1 MTIDKLQRRPLR
13 EVWRCEEKFTTW
25 LQDNIDVLNEVL
37 DLNLEGA
44 EPEQP
49 AGTFS
54 VDIVA
59 KDESGN
65 PVVIENQ
72 LEKSNHDH
80 LGKLITYLTAIG
92 AKIGIWIVADP
103 RPEHVGSISWLNESS
118 GADFYLVKLE
128 AVRIGESDPAPL
140 LTLIVGPSEE
150 SRKAGETKKE
160 MAEQDSIRRQFWM
173 ELLDGAKK
181 KTKLHANISP
191 SRQNWIGTSTG
202 IRGLGFL
209 NYVIRR
215 HDAQVELWID
225 RGKDSENKA
234 IFDKLAAS
242 KDAIEKNFG
251 APLKWQRLEGKRG
264 CRIKKQ
270 ITLGGYRDK
279 DKWPKIQDAMID
291 AMIRLAKVLKPHI
304 VKLKL

>member
-118 GADFYLVKLE
+118 GADFYLV
-128 AVRIGESDPAPL
+128 
-140 LTLIVGPSEE
+140 
-150 SRKAGETKKE
+150 
-160 MAEQDSIRRQFWM
+160 
-173 ELLDGAKK
+173 
-181 KTKLHANISP
+181 
-191 SRQNWIGTSTG
+191 
-202 IRGLGFL
+202 
-209 NYVIRR
+209 
-215 HDAQVELWID
+215 
-225 RGKDSENKA
+225 
-234 IFDKLAAS
+234 
-242 KDAIEKNFG
+242 
-251 APLKWQRLEGKRG
+251 
-264 CRIKKQ
+264 
-270 ITLGGYRDK
+270 
-279 DKWPKIQDAMID
+279 
-291 AMIRLAKVLKPHI
+291 
-304 VKLKL
+304 